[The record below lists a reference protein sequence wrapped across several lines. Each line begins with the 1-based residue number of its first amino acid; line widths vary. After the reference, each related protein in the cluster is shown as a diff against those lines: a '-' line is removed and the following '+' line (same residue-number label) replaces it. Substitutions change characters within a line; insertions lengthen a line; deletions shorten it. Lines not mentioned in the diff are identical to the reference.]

1 MFNSILT
8 LIRGR
13 AYDAEQAFMDR
24 HAVPLLAQQ
33 IRDAA
38 DAIQSARRAVA
49 IAIAQN
55 EQEKSRHAVIVG
67 RIADLETRAVAAL
80 QKGSDELAR
89 EAAEVIAQLEAE
101 RDASEKAQAQFTR
114 TIGKLK
120 ATVRASEARLQ
131 ELQRGERLARATEQ
145 TQKLSEACD
154 DNSGL
159 ATLDEAEETLARL
172 RAYQDRC
179 EITASA
185 MKEMDAANRPGI
197 VIEKLASAG
206 FGAPLGPSADDVLAR
221 LRERMNSA
229 A

>member
-1 MFNSILT
+1 MFNAILT

-13 AYDAEQAFMDR
+13 AFEAEQAFIDR
-24 HAVPLLAQQ
+24 NAVPLLAQQ

-38 DAIQSARRAVA
+38 SAIQSAQRAVA
-49 IAIAQN
+49 VAVAQN
-55 EQEKSRHAVIVG
+55 EQQKSQHAAIAG
-67 RIADLETRAVAAL
+67 RIADLENRAVAAL
-80 QKGSDELAR
+80 QKGNDELAR
-89 EAAEVIAQLEAE
+89 QAAEAIAQLEAE
-101 RDASEKAQAQFTR
+101 RDASEKAQAQFTA

-145 TQKLSEACD
+145 TQKLTAACD

-172 RAYQDRC
+172 QAYQNRC
-179 EITASA
+179 EIAAST
-185 MKEMDAANRPGI
+185 MKEMDAASRQATI
-197 VIEKLASAG
+197 IEKLANAG

-221 LRERMNSA
+221 LRGRMNSA